1 MVTKNAHIRVT
12 EYYRVSLSL
21 LRIANMAEYQYRIV
35 NTDKTTYT
43 SATVVSS
50 SISLWRS
57 KVSK

>member
-1 MVTKNAHIRVT
+1 MKNTHIRRVT

-21 LRIANMAEYQYRIV
+21 LRIANMAEYQYHIV

-50 SISLWRS
+50 LISLWRS